1 MSEENTV
8 VENTK
13 PENRT
18 IKDFTIVP
26 DKFFFFKSFEISER
40 TSTKKLLA
48 IVFNQIVE
56 NSPFPIEQLL
66 WGFIQSKHRKNS
78 LIWYAGL
85 KEKVQSFLG
94 EIPTDKHVIP
104 CGALAILL
112 GDDKGNCW
120 LSIENQTSVVI
131 DGDPKAFLSEK
142 CDNWETIKLNFGYI
156 KCGPLKHYVLK
167 QVRLNHAN
175 DYKCI
180 LETASEDG
188 QSFTQDMRVLS
199 SNAIWSAD
207 IRDKESLKLF
217 KRQKEIISFTNRGL
231 KCVGYALLMIFIFQF
246 GLLCGK
252 SVVSWK
258 KGIVKRQ
265 TSIVKK
271 IENKDFLVRQMQA
284 MLEQEMR
291 PFELLGLLNSYRPND
306 IYFSNATIDNAHNI
320 VVEAVSRSAMSV
332 QAYADKLKE
341 SEMFEAVR
349 LDNINVSHQGTK
361 FKLSCDFKEK
371 RGSYFSNLE

>member
-8 VENTK
+8 IENTK
-13 PENRT
+13 PENRD
-18 IKDFTIVP
+18 IKDFAIVP
-26 DKFFFFKSFEISER
+26 DSFFIFKSFEISEK

-66 WGFIQSKHRKNS
+66 WGFVQSKHRKNS

-120 LSIENQTSVVI
+120 LSVENQTSVVME
-131 DGDPKAFLSEK
+131 GEPKAFLSEK
-142 CDNWETIKLNFGYI
+142 CDNWETIKLNFGHI
-156 KCGPLKHYVLK
+156 KGDQPKHYVLK

-180 LETASEDG
+180 LETSSEDG
-188 QSFTQDMRVLS
+188 QSFIKNTRILS
-199 SNAIWSAD
+199 SRAIWSAD
-207 IRDKESLKLF
+207 IRDKESLKLL
-217 KRQKEIISFTNRGL
+217 KRQKEILAVTNRGL
-231 KCVGYALLMIFIFQF
+231 KWVGYMLLATLVFQL
-246 GLLCGK
+246 GLLFGK

-258 KGIVKRQ
+258 KRVVKRQ
-265 TSIVKK
+265 TSLVKK

-291 PFELLGLLNSYRPND
+291 PFELLGLLNSHRPND

-320 VVEAVSRSAMSV
+320 VVEAVAESAMSV
-332 QAYADKLKE
+332 QEYADKLEE
-341 SEMFEAVR
+341 SGMFESVR

-371 RGSYFSNLE
+371 QGSYFSNLK

>member
-8 VENTK
+8 IENTK
-13 PENRT
+13 PENRD
-18 IKDFTIVP
+18 IKDFAIVP
-26 DKFFFFKSFEISER
+26 DSFFIFKSFEISEK

-66 WGFIQSKHRKNS
+66 WGFVQSKHRKNS

-112 GDDKGNCW
+112 GNDKGNCW
-120 LSIENQTSVVI
+120 LSVENQTSVVME
-131 DGDPKAFLSEK
+131 GEPKAFLSEK
-142 CDNWETIKLNFGYI
+142 CDNWETIKLNFGHI
-156 KCGPLKHYVLK
+156 KGDQPKHYVLK

-180 LETASEDG
+180 LETSSEDG
-188 QSFTQDMRVLS
+188 QSFIKNTRILS
-199 SNAIWSAD
+199 SRAIWSAD
-207 IRDKESLKLF
+207 IRDKESLKLL
-217 KRQKEIISFTNRGL
+217 KRQKEILAVTNRGL
-231 KCVGYALLMIFIFQF
+231 KWVGYMLLATLVFQL
-246 GLLCGK
+246 GLLFGK

-258 KGIVKRQ
+258 KRVVKRQ
-265 TSIVKK
+265 TSLVKK

-291 PFELLGLLNSYRPND
+291 PFELLGLLNSHRPND

-320 VVEAVSRSAMSV
+320 VVEAVAESAMSV
-332 QAYADKLKE
+332 QEYADKLEE
-341 SEMFEAVR
+341 SGMFESVR

-371 RGSYFSNLE
+371 QGSYFSNLK